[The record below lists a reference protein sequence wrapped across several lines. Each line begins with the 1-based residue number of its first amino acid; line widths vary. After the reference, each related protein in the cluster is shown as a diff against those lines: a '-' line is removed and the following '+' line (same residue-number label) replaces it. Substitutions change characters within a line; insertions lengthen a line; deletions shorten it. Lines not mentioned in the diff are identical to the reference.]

1 MMNNNEKNIPVEKP
15 LQHKKISVFMRFMKW
30 IEKGR
35 ENEIQCVS

>member
-1 MMNNNEKNIPVEKP
+1 MKNNNEKNRTGENPSR
-15 LQHKKISVFMRFMKW
+15 QKKNSVFMRFMKW